1 MGPLE
6 QRFVEIRNDVLVY
19 STPVLDQDV
28 EVTGTVELV
37 LYAATDVVDTDWTAK
52 LVDVDQGG
60 HAINL
65 CDGIVRA
72 RYRESL
78 EHPTPIERNRVHEYR
93 IRVGSTSNLFRRGHR
108 IRLEVSSS
116 NFPMFDINP
125 NNGQRSGEAT
135 LLQAKVATQ
144 AVFHD
149 AGRPSRLL
157 LPIVRR

>member
-19 STPVLDQDV
+19 STPVLEQDV

-37 LYAATDVVDTDWTAK
+37 LYAATDAVDTDWTAK

-78 EHPTPIERNRVHEYR
+78 EHPTPTLPALPQHIDQHHNSEAQPEY
-93 IRVGSTSNLFRRGHR
+93 
-108 IRLEVSSS
+108 
-116 NFPMFDINP
+116 
-125 NNGQRSGEAT
+125 
-135 LLQAKVATQ
+135 
-144 AVFHD
+144 
-149 AGRPSRLL
+149 
-157 LPIVRR
+157 